1 MNSYLYAL
9 MPQTLELQYASIV
22 EACRRQ
28 SIGDVSIMAAVTG
41 KLTAAPEA
49 LGRWRARLVADGFQ
63 VSAMVFAVG
72 HPAMDAYYNADGSL
86 KKNPWYEG
94 GLVGSGSGE
103 MLAPLPRG
111 WQYAVNEFGQ
121 NVYCSACPNAAWRE
135 GNVRVVREL
144 AGVFDVIWYDDE
156 YRMDSDQWGGESLAS
171 TACCY
176 CDRCMAEL
184 GRELGREISRSHV
197 LGEQKVHEAWVAR
210 KVRMLADGWQAIAAA
225 GRSVNAKLALGLM
238 VRWGG
243 EERDGLDLAKLLPVM
258 VPEPLLRAGEGHFG
272 AAEYAQPVSQVVEHL
287 VTSYHVSWFPQ
298 PAVVRSET
306 TYFTGMSPRQIMKK
320 AVLALAAGAGQL
332 AYCPCV
338 NQGVLYQQFIEAQQ
352 TRLSQWATALAD
364 KRNLAGIQIVRTPA
378 AAMGDKDPGQRRLD
392 RQPFP
397 LLSLAGLCSHVVR
410 AGSWREDSQAMVAVT
425 GRSVWD
431 WPWRVDGR
439 LVLDGAALLE
449 MAPVNRALGISQAKQ
464 AAGGAVRFVGD
475 GWEADGRL
483 WCRGEQIIIPVV
495 WQEIPPAD
503 MEAWLGEIRRVLSP
517 LVDTYSV
524 EGDLGVLPV
533 QHHTPEGDVV
543 LLVNLTD
550 QPRRVRLGRPALARR
565 DGGVL
570 TLEPEEIRI
579 IKLATA
585 TA

>member
-1 MNSYLYAL
+1 
-9 MPQTLELQYASIV
+9 MPQTLERQYASIV
-22 EACRRQ
+22 DACRRQ
-28 SIGDVSIMAAVTG
+28 SIGDVSIMAAITG
-41 KLTAAPEA
+41 KLTAAPEV
-49 LGRWRARLVADGFQ
+49 LGRWRARLVGDGFH

-72 HPAMDAYYNADGSL
+72 HPAMDDYYNADGSL

-94 GLVGSGSGE
+94 DLVGSGSGE

-135 GNVRVVREL
+135 GNMRVVREL
-144 AGVFDVIWYDDE
+144 AAVFDVIWYDDE

-176 CDRCMAEL
+176 CDWCMAEL
-184 GRELGREISRSHV
+184 GRDLGRCISRSHV
-197 LGEQKVHEAWVAR
+197 IGEQKVHEAWVGR
-210 KVRMLADGWQAIAAA
+210 KVRMLTDGWQAIAAA
-225 GRSVNAKLALGLM
+225 GRSVNPNLALGLM

-243 EERDGLDLAKLLPVM
+243 EERDGLDMARLLPVM
-258 VPEPLLRAGEGHFG
+258 ASNPLLRAGEGHFG
-272 AAEYAQPVSQVVEHL
+272 AAEYAQPISQVLEHL

-306 TYFTGMSPRQIMKK
+306 TYFTGTSPQQIMKK
-320 AVLALAAGAGQL
+320 VALATAAGAGQL

-338 NQGVLYQQFIEAQQ
+338 KQGILYQQFMETQQ
-352 TRLSQWATALAD
+352 KQLSQWASALAD
-364 KRNLAGIQIVRTPA
+364 KRSLAGIQIVRTPA
-378 AAMGDKDPGQRRLD
+378 AAVGDKDPHQRRRD
-392 RQPFP
+392 RRPFP
-397 LLSLAGLCSHVVR
+397 LLSLAGVCSHVVR
-410 AGSWREDSQAMVAVT
+410 SGSWREDSMAMIAVT

-431 WPWRVDGR
+431 WPWRANQR

-449 MAPVNRALGISQAKQ
+449 MAPVNSALGISEAQQAV
-464 AAGGAVRFVGD
+464 GGVVHFVGN
-475 GWEADGRL
+475 GWRADGRL

-495 WQEIPPAD
+495 WQDIPAAD
-503 MEAWLGEIRRVLSP
+503 MEAWLREIRRVLSP
-517 LVDTYSV
+517 LVDTFSV
-524 EGDLGVLPV
+524 DGDLGVLPV

-550 QPRRVRLGRPALARR
+550 QARRVRLGRTASARR
-565 DGGVL
+565 DGDQL
-570 TLEPEEIRI
+570 TLAPQEIRI
-579 IKLATA
+579 MTLATP